1 MTARAHVEVRIDA
14 SGYAVEAGDKVFR
27 GPTAGSLT
35 WSMPQGCHELL
46 RALLW
51 DEWLIDL
58 APGEHDCTTIHPDDL
73 DDFELD
79 GASEH
84 PAYRADGSPWPAPR
98 ARSGEVLV
106 GWVDIDRVDGI
117 EVSSQAGASEFA
129 TVDEL
134 AVWLGMTF
142 GPIEVPEAF
151 QDWEVPDFAARGL
164 IVIAQEPDPAIV
176 TSEAWRMLI
185 QATGLPSHLRHT
197 ARQFDLV
204 LVPPAR
210 VLVTFRTEAGAQR
223 RRVLEV
229 AEPFYAAIPREG
241 QQFGRCEG
249 FAMPTPAQWALAVGA
264 AEVWANRGGSPVGGR
279 WLIDRPCPVLPVGLS
294 VDMF

>member
-1 MTARAHVEVRIDA
+1 
-14 SGYAVEAGDKVFR
+14 
-27 GPTAGSLT
+27 
-35 WSMPQGCHELL
+35 MPQGCHELL

-98 ARSGEVLV
+98 AGSGEVLV

-185 QATGLPSHLRHT
+185 QVRPRARSAGPGAGYVPHRGRSPASPGTGGCRALLRG
-197 ARQFDLV
+197 D
-204 LVPPAR
+204 PAGGPAIR
-210 VLVTFRTEAGAQR
+210 PLR
-223 RRVLEV
+223 RLCH
-229 AEPFYAAIPREG
+229 ADACP
-241 QQFGRCEG
+241 
-249 FAMPTPAQWALAVGA
+249 VGA
-264 AEVWANRGGSPVGGR
+264 CSRRGR
-279 WLIDRPCPVLPVGLS
+279 GLGQS
-294 VDMF
+294 RR